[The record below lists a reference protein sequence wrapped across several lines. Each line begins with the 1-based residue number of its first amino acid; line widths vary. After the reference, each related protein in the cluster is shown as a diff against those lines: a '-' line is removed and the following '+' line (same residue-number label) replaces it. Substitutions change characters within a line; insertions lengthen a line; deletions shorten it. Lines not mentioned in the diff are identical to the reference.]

1 MVECLSLKIL
11 PQFFSVWEVFVDVE
25 SALCLFLQVR
35 LFRVLVDEPFL
46 VSMPRVLSKEPLE
59 VAVT

>member
-11 PQFFSVWEVFVDVE
+11 PQFFRAWEVFVDVE

-46 VSMPRVLSKEPLE
+46 VSMPCVLSKEPLE